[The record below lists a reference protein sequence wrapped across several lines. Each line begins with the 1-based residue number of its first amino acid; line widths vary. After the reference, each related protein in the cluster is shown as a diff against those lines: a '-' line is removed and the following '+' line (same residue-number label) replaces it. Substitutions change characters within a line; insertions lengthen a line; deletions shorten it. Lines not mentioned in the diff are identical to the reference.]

1 MLTKGEVNVSWKEK
15 VEEDVKW
22 FDTIDFSKLKTPPHL
37 GKNAKGWRFDFSSYE
52 NLHQKALTIW
62 QKNSWDYKN
71 LNDVYKDAHYI
82 GMYILE
88 KIVAD
93 RPRYKVFDDIL
104 AASINRDRES
114 SIKSFARERFM
125 KSFEEFSSGIINEEC
140 LLEIAESIKN
150 ALPEHMKG
158 WFEEDCEATLESD
171 YKTRRV
177 QGVVKQRKYREK
189 IREAKERN
197 IHVM

>member
-171 YKTRRV
+171 YETRRV